1 MKLFDNGTV
10 KITNRQSVRLNG
22 RKTYLFDVYR
32 LIDGTWVYSGQ
43 FDGKTYKEA
52 YESEAK
58 S

>member
-1 MKLFDNGTV
+1 MKLFENGNV
-10 KITNRQSVRLNG
+10 KVTNKQSVILNG
-22 RKTYLFDVYR
+22 RKTCLFDVYR
-32 LIDGTWVYSGQ
+32 LIDNSWVYSGQ

>member
-1 MKLFDNGTV
+1 MKLFDNGDV
-10 KITNRQSVRLNG
+10 KVTNRQSVILNG
-22 RKTYLFDVYR
+22 RNTYLFDVYR
-32 LIDGTWVYSGQ
+32 LIDNSWEYSGQ